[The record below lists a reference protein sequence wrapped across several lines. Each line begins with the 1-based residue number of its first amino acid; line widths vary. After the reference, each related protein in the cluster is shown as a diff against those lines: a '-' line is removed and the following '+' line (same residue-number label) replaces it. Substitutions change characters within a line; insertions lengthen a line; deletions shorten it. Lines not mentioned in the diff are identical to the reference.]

1 MSEGLPRKQA
11 YGLAG
16 KRMAW
21 PIIASTA
28 TTLAAFLP
36 LLFWPGVVGEFM
48 KSLPITLIATLTA
61 SLLMALVFVPTLGSL
76 FGAPGGTADAATMKA
91 VAAGASGH
99 PGAQTGWTG
108 RYLAEIGRAH
118 V

>member
-48 KSLPITLIATLTA
+48 KYLPITLIATLTA
-61 SLLMALVFVPTLGSL
+61 SLLMALIFVPTLGSI
-76 FGAPGGTADAATMKA
+76 FGARSEERRVGTECGSTCR
-91 VAAGASGH
+91 SRWSPYH
-99 PGAQTGWTG
+99 
-108 RYLAEIGRAH
+108 
-118 V
+118 

>member
-16 KRMAW
+16 KRLAW

-48 KSLPITLIATLTA
+48 KYLPITLIATLTA
-61 SLLMALVFVPTLGSL
+61 SLLMALVFVPTLGSI
-76 FGAPGGTADAATMKA
+76 FGAPGGTADAATRSEEPTSELQSLMRISYA
-91 VAAGASGH
+91 VFCLKKKT
-99 PGAQTGWTG
+99 QK
-108 RYLAEIGRAH
+108 IK
-118 V
+118 